1 MDTSNDG
8 VLGVQKQKED
18 RRHFGNSLINAAY
31 GRSSFMTT
39 LPKSHRRCSIKNSNY
54 RGSIIDESFVK
65 YNMRMQDHAGS
76 TATGDGSYVDEEE
89 KDMDLECVDY
99 VRKPD
104 LANCIQQYDAMTN
117 HPKYS

>member
-8 VLGVQKQKED
+8 VLGVQKED
-18 RRHFGNSLINAAY
+18 RRSFHNSLIKQ
-31 GRSSFMTT
+31 SSFMT

-65 YNMRMQDHAGS
+65 YNMRMQD
-76 TATGDGSYVDEEE
+76 TGDGSYIDEEE
-89 KDMDLECVDY
+89 KDMDLECIDY

-104 LANCIQQYDAMTN
+104 LANCIQQYDAMSN

>member
-8 VLGVQKQKED
+8 VLGVQKDK
-18 RRHFGNSLINAAY
+18 RHVDSSLINAAY
-31 GRSSFMTT
+31 GRSSFKS
-39 LPKSHRRCSIKNSNY
+39 LPKSHRRCSIKNCNY

-65 YNMRMQDHAGS
+65 YNMRMQDHVGS

-104 LANCIQQYDAMTN
+104 LANCIQQYDALTN

>member
-8 VLGVQKQKED
+8 VLGVQKED
-18 RRHFGNSLINAAY
+18 RRSFHNSLVNAAY
-31 GRSSFMTT
+31 GRSSSFMT

-65 YNMRMQDHAGS
+65 YNMRMHD
-76 TATGDGSYVDEEE
+76 TGDGSYVDEEE

-104 LANCIQQYDAMTN
+104 LANCIQQYDSMTN

>member
-8 VLGVQKQKED
+8 VLGVQKED
-18 RRHFGNSLINAAY
+18 RRCASNSLIKQ
-31 GRSSFMTT
+31 SSFKS
-39 LPKSHRRCSIKNSNY
+39 LPKSHRRCSIKNCNY

-65 YNMRMQDHAGS
+65 YNMRMQD
-76 TATGDGSYVDEEE
+76 TGDGSYVEEDE

-104 LANCIQQYDAMTN
+104 LANCIQQYDAMTH

>member
-1 MDTSNDG
+1 
-8 VLGVQKQKED
+8 
-18 RRHFGNSLINAAY
+18 
-31 GRSSFMTT
+31 
-39 LPKSHRRCSIKNSNY
+39 
-54 RGSIIDESFVK
+54 
-65 YNMRMQDHAGS
+65 MRMQDGS
-76 TATGDGSYVDEEE
+76 CVDEEE

>member
-1 MDTSNDG
+1 
-8 VLGVQKQKED
+8 
-18 RRHFGNSLINAAY
+18 
-31 GRSSFMTT
+31 
-39 LPKSHRRCSIKNSNY
+39 
-54 RGSIIDESFVK
+54 
-65 YNMRMQDHAGS
+65 MQDHAGS
-76 TATGDGSYVDEEE
+76 TATGDVSYVDEEE